1 VGDRI
6 DELDDTTTAVVTFA
20 ESAEL
25 GRYQSRLQLPF
36 PLLADPDRTLYQRFG
51 VGRGSLSEVWGVE
64 TLRMYGRLLRAG
76 RRLRRPVD
84 DTRQLGGDFVLDAEH
99 RLVAAFRP
107 RSPSSRPTV
116 DDLIAAVNCES

>member
-1 VGDRI
+1 MGDRI